1 VKANLLAPALLL
13 ATACV
18 AFEGEI
24 EGEGEGE
31 PPAVGGFVAGD
42 IVGVR
47 AEPGERP
54 TGTYMVF
61 DETDE
66 APANIGEPVA
76 SARLQATGRV
86 LYMNRHGGT
95 FYRAGYND
103 SRTNESIV
111 PKSDSTIEPWD
122 IDEHG
127 WAEVMSCVRGQ
138 FSRWDI
144 VVTDEDPGEV
154 PHFESVVAGR
164 PEDLG
169 LAKGIGGISPFTSTC
184 STVENSIVF
193 TFAEVF
199 GDNNQVVCEVVAQ
212 EVAHS
217 FGLDHE
223 FLCEDPMTYLGG
235 CGAKS
240 FQPVWAPCGEG
251 SERPCACGEATQN
264 SVAMLDAR
272 IGISGSSGGPGL
284 MVTSPVDGGEV
295 LPGFAVRAIASS
307 DDRVEVVVSIDGVEI
322 GRDKKAPYEIET
334 DPGLALGEHT
344 VEVVAI
350 DEAGKRTVETL
361 SVTVDPD
368 AESPAS
374 GVAHPETPLED
385 ILGGCRVGS
394 GDGGAGAWL
403 LLALAT
409 LLARRRRRGAAR
421 SRHSAQ

>member
-1 VKANLLAPALLL
+1 MKAKLLAPALLL

-18 AFEGEI
+18 AVEGEI
-24 EGEGEGE
+24 E
-31 PPAVGGFVAGD
+31 PPVVGGFVAGD

-61 DETDE
+61 DEIDE
-66 APANIGEPVA
+66 APADIEEPVA
-76 SARLQATGRV
+76 AARLQATGRV
-86 LYMNRHGGT
+86 LYLNRRGGT
-95 FYRAGYND
+95 YYRAGYND

-111 PKSDSTIEPWD
+111 PKRDSIIEPWD
-122 IDEHG
+122 IDDGG

-199 GDNNQVVCEVVAQ
+199 GDNNQVVCEVIAQ

-235 CGAKS
+235 CGNKS
-240 FQPVWAPCGEG
+240 FQPVWAPCGET

-272 IGISGSSGGPGL
+272 IGISGSPGGPGL
-284 MVTSPVDGGEV
+284 MVASPVDGGEV
-295 LPGFAVRAIASS
+295 LPGFAVHAFASS
-307 DDRVEVVVSIDGVEI
+307 DDPIEVVVSIDGVEI
-322 GRDKKAPYEIET
+322 GRDRTSPYEIET

-344 VEVVAI
+344 IEVIAI
-350 DEAGKRTVETL
+350 DAAGKRAVETL

-368 AESPAS
+368 AEPPAT

-385 ILGGCRVGS
+385 ILGGCRIGS
-394 GDGGAGAWL
+394 GDGGAGAWW
-403 LLALAT
+403 LLALAA
-409 LLARRRRRGAAR
+409 LLVRRRRRLAVRSGRSAR
-421 SRHSAQ
+421 